1 MRQRRRTLK
10 NRGYAR
16 ANRRKLVSQGQ
27 DLEVVI
33 KKRRSEM
40 KAIAEEIKEVKLET
54 AKLKLQIEEA
64 TKIRQE
70 QPLLFPPLDKI
81 KTDMEADR
89 AGKHER
95 DKLKLQAIIKT
106 KLPHTLDVEVVEEII
121 DIRQDETL
129 LFPSLEKIK
138 TEIEAE
144 RDRKPE
150 RDKLKLEAILKTK
163 LPDTLEVVE
172 EMMQIRQEKPVLF
185 PPLERVK
192 TEIEVEFSTV
202 L

>member
-1 MRQRRRTLK
+1 MK
-10 NRGYAR
+10 NRDYAQTYK
-16 ANRRKLVSQGQ
+16 RRLVSQGQ
-27 DLEVVI
+27 DLEVAI

-54 AKLKLQIEEA
+54 DKLKLKLEEV

-70 QPLLFPPLDKI
+70 QPLLFPPLDRI
-81 KTDMEADR
+81 KTDMEAER
-89 AGKHER
+89 AGKLER

-106 KLPHTLDVEVVEEII
+106 KLPYTLDVEVVEEII
-121 DIRQDETL
+121 DIRQDEPL
-129 LFPSLEKIK
+129 LFPPLQKIK

-163 LPDTLEVVE
+163 LPETLEVE
-172 EMMQIRQEKPVLF
+172 EIMQIRQEKPVLF

-192 TEIEVEFSTV
+192 TEIEIEFSTV

>member
-16 ANRRKLVSQGQ
+16 ANRRKLASQGQ

-89 AGKHER
+89 AGKQER

-106 KLPHTLDVEVVEEII
+106 KLPHTLDPIAVFASVVVLLLGLTRSLRLVTYI
-121 DIRQDETL
+121 DL
-129 LFPSLEKIK
+129 H
-138 TEIEAE
+138 
-144 RDRKPE
+144 
-150 RDKLKLEAILKTK
+150 
-163 LPDTLEVVE
+163 
-172 EMMQIRQEKPVLF
+172 
-185 PPLERVK
+185 
-192 TEIEVEFSTV
+192 TV
-202 L
+202 

>member
-16 ANRRKLVSQGQ
+16 ANRRKLASQGQ

>member
-1 MRQRRRTLK
+1 M
-10 NRGYAR
+10 
-16 ANRRKLVSQGQ
+16 
-27 DLEVVI
+27 VI

-54 AKLKLQIEEA
+54 DKLKLKLEEA

-89 AGKHER
+89 AGKLEG

-106 KLPHTLDVEVVEEII
+106 KLPHSLDVEVVEEII
-121 DIRQDETL
+121 DIRQDEPL

-172 EMMQIRQEKPVLF
+172 EMMQFGQEKPVLF

>member
-1 MRQRRRTLK
+1 MK
-10 NRGYAR
+10 CRGYAQTYK
-16 ANRRKLVSQGQ
+16 RKLASQGQ

-81 KTDMEADR
+81 KTDMEAER
-89 AGKHER
+89 AEKLER
-95 DKLKLQAIIKT
+95 DKLKLQTIIKT
-106 KLPHTLDVEVVEEII
+106 KLQHTLDVEVVEEII
-121 DIRQDETL
+121 DIRQDEPL

>member
-1 MRQRRRTLK
+1 MK
-10 NRGYAR
+10 NRGYAQTYK
-16 ANRRKLVSQGQ
+16 RKLVSQGQ

-54 AKLKLQIEEA
+54 DKLKLRLEEV

-70 QPLLFPPLDKI
+70 QPLLFPPLDRI
-81 KTDMEADR
+81 KADMEAER
-89 AGKHER
+89 AGKLER

-106 KLPHTLDVEVVEEII
+106 KLPYTLDVEVVEEII
-121 DIRQDETL
+121 DIRQDEPL
-129 LFPSLEKIK
+129 LFPPLEKIK

-163 LPDTLEVVE
+163 LPDTLDVVE

-192 TEIEVEFSTV
+192 TEIEIEFSTV